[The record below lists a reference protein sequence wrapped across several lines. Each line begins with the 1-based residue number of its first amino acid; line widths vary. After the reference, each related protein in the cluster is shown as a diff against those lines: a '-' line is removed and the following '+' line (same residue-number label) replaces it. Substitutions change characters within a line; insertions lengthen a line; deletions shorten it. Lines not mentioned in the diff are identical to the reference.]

1 MFNMN
6 CNNYCNIY
14 NYDYHTPTEWRY
26 NSELE
31 ITAAEE
37 QRELA
42 QRLTLEADRLFGQAK
57 DSVIKNKLDIDY
69 QSKVKVKDIEYKCKE
84 IEKQKGDLDEE
95 ICLLLGYQVRIEN
108 ANKLL
113 VGDAL
118 DVIAECLRLRNCRQ
132 SMDLVFDDVE
142 KELLRERELIF
153 GINDQLEELQ
163 DKVMLQI
170 RKLRTFVYNLTV
182 DLRRKKNALKIEEQN
197 ENLNEDNVE
206 ISILNNRNIFK
217 PATIST
223 TEWDQFTLDIV
234 SAANKVLV
242 DGRPIRAFFDKC
254 LNKMFEDLV
263 SQSAAVDLA
272 FKLRVEEY
280 LEVIEKLNEQRV
292 ETIKNVEEVQETI
305 EKMKKAIDDRE
316 AYLAL
321 AHSRLLNRTRREGVE
336 LCRDELELRLYDE
349 VVQLERDV
357 KSLQNMMAESVECR
371 RRLKQ
376 STARIDVQLQVKQNS
391 LHIDNDLCTEQRKR
405 INYRA
410 F

>member
-1 MFNMN
+1 MS
-6 CNNYCNIY
+6 CNNYY
-14 NYDYHTPTEWRY
+14 NVYNFNYHTPTEWRY
-26 NSELE
+26 NSEQE

-69 QSKVKVKDIEYKCKE
+69 QSKVIIKDIEYKCKE
-84 IEKQKGDLDEE
+84 IEKQKNDLDEE
-95 ICLLLGYQVRIEN
+95 ICLLLGYQVRIDN

-118 DVIAECLRLRNCRQ
+118 DAIAECLRLRNSRQ
-132 SMDLVFDDVE
+132 SIDLVFDDVE
-142 KELLRERELIF
+142 KELLRERELIL
-153 GINDQLEELQ
+153 GINDKLQDLQ
-163 DKVMLQI
+163 DKVVLQI
-170 RKLRTFVYNLTV
+170 RKLRKFVYNLSV
-182 DLRRKKNALKIEEQN
+182 DFHCKKNALKIEEQN
-197 ENLNEDNVE
+197 KNLNENIVKK
-206 ISILNNRNIFK
+206 SILNNKNIFK

-223 TEWDQFTLDIV
+223 TEWDQFTLDII

-254 LNKMFEDLV
+254 LNKMFKDLV
-263 SQSAAVDLA
+263 GQSAAVDLA

-280 LEVIEKLNEQRV
+280 LEVIEKLNKQRV
-292 ETIKNVEEVQETI
+292 ETIKNIEEVQETI
-305 EKMKKAIDDRE
+305 EKLKKAIDDRE
-316 AYLAL
+316 ACLAL
-321 AHSRLLNRTRREGVE
+321 AHTRLLNRTRREGVE
-336 LCRDELELRLYDE
+336 LCRDELELRLFDE
-349 VVQLERDV
+349 VVQLENDV
-357 KSLQNMMAESVECR
+357 KSLQSMMAESVECR

-391 LHIDNDLCTEQRKR
+391 FRIDNELCTEQRKR
-405 INYRA
+405 VNYRA

>member
-1 MFNMN
+1 MS
-6 CNNYCNIY
+6 CNNYCNVY
-14 NYDYHTPTEWRY
+14 NYDYHTPTEWKY
-26 NSELE
+26 NSEQE

-163 DKVMLQI
+163 DKVILQI

-182 DLRRKKNALKIEEQN
+182 DLRRKKNTLKIEEQN
-197 ENLNEDNVE
+197 ENLNENNVE

-223 TEWDQFTLDIV
+223 TEWDQFTLDII

-292 ETIKNVEEVQETI
+292 ETVKNVEEVQETI

-349 VVQLERDV
+349 VVQLEHDV

-376 STARIDVQLQVKQNS
+376 STARIDVQLQIKQNS
-391 LHIDNDLCTEQRKR
+391 LRIDNELCTEQRKR

>member
-1 MFNMN
+1 MN
-6 CNNYCNIY
+6 CNNYY
-14 NYDYHTPTEWRY
+14 NVYNFNYHTPTEWRY
-26 NSELE
+26 NSEQE

-57 DSVIKNKLDIDY
+57 DSVTKNKLDIDY
-69 QSKVKVKDIEYKCKE
+69 RSKVIIKDIEYKCKE
-84 IEKQKGDLDEE
+84 IEKQKNDLDEE
-95 ICLLLGYQVRIEN
+95 ICLLLGYQVRIDN

-118 DVIAECLRLRNCRQ
+118 DAIAECLRLRNYRQ
-132 SMDLVFDDVE
+132 SIDLVFDDVE
-142 KELLRERELIF
+142 KELLRERELIL
-153 GINDQLEELQ
+153 GINDQLEDLQ
-163 DKVMLQI
+163 DKVVLQI
-170 RKLRTFVYNLTV
+170 RKLRKFVYNLAV
-182 DLRRKKNALKIEEQN
+182 DLHCKKSALKIEEQN
-197 ENLNEDNVE
+197 KNLNENT
-206 ISILNNRNIFK
+206 IKKSILNNKNIFK

-223 TEWDQFTLDIV
+223 TEWDRFTLDII

-263 SQSAAVDLA
+263 GQSAAVDLA

-292 ETIKNVEEVQETI
+292 ETVKNVGEVQETI
-305 EKMKKAIDDRE
+305 EKLKRAIDDRE
-316 AYLAL
+316 ACLAL
-321 AHSRLLNRTRREGVE
+321 AHTRLLNRTRREGVE
-336 LCRDELELRLYDE
+336 LCRDELEVRLFDE
-349 VVQLERDV
+349 VVQLENDV

-391 LHIDNDLCTEQRKR
+391 LRIDNELCTEQRKR
-405 INYRA
+405 VNYRA